1 MDDNARST
9 ARRRAWIAFGL
20 AGALLVVNVVAV
32 VAWRDDRR
40 DRLDGARIEIE
51 RRLDERV
58 DDDGPWRRRGDDSI
72 GERPEGRFG
81 PGPGG
86 GPGWDQ
92 QAPSG
97 QLPQEGSGRGQ
108 APGGTGQDGADQ
120 NGADENGADGQGGT
134 A

>member
-1 MDDNARST
+1 MDDDARSA

-58 DDDGPWRRRGDDSI
+58 GGDGPWGRHSDDAT
-72 GERPEGRFG
+72 GERPDGRPGMGAGPEGGQGQRR
-81 PGPGG
+81 
-86 GPGWDQ
+86 
-92 QAPSG
+92 
-97 QLPQEGSGRGQ
+97 QLPPDGMGRGA
-108 APGGTGQDGADQ
+108 APGGTDQGGTDQDGTDQ
-120 NGADENGADGQGGT
+120 SGGADEQGGT